1 MWLHKIIEWV
11 QLREMNV
18 SLYLS
23 IYKYT
28 YSCTYTYVYTYI
40 QISISIYS
48 HMYLNADGLCAG
60 LYIICIYIYV
70 YIHTSVGQV
79 IHQSMYEILIQ
90 QLLIL
95 NQCISHG
102 SSICTYSVIHICIFI
117 YVYILNYTHTHI
129 NIFLTLQH
137 CRSMLHVQFIVIHAG
152 RYAYMHAVQKS
163 RPASMPCM
171 SYMQGDLYICM
182 QPCIY
187 AGRHAGMHICK
198 QFI

>member
-28 YSCTYTYVYTYI
+28 YCCTYTYVYTYI

-60 LYIICIYIYV
+60 LYIICIYV
-70 YIHTSVGQV
+70 YIHKSVGQV

-90 QLLIL
+90 ELFIL

-102 SSICTYSVIHICIFI
+102 SSIYTYIHICIFI
-117 YVYILNYTHTHI
+117 HVYIYTHTHI

-137 CRSMLHVQFIVIHAG
+137 CRSILHV
-152 RYAYMHAVQKS
+152 
-163 RPASMPCM
+163 
-171 SYMQGDLYICM
+171 
-182 QPCIY
+182 
-187 AGRHAGMHICK
+187 
-198 QFI
+198 